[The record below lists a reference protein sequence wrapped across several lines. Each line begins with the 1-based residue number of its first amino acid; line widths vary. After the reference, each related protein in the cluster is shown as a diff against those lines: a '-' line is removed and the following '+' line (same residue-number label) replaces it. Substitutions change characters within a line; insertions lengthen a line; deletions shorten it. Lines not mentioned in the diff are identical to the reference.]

1 MTRQRPGRGKNA
13 FLLNALQGVAMNI
26 ASLPKKEVDEAER
39 KVSAVLE
46 ELEESTDAEVKKI
59 NLEDVVDTDPRSG
72 RPAVPQTVDI
82 TVEPRARRK
91 WLK

>member
-1 MTRQRPGRGKNA
+1 MTHQRPGRGKNA

-72 RPAVPQTVDI
+72 
-82 TVEPRARRK
+82 
-91 WLK
+91 

>member
-1 MTRQRPGRGKNA
+1 MTHQRPGRGKNA

-72 RPAVPQTVDI
+72 KPAVHQTVDI

>member
-1 MTRQRPGRGKNA
+1 
-13 FLLNALQGVAMNI
+13 MNI
-26 ASLPKKEVDEAER
+26 APLPKKEVEEAER

-72 RPAVPQTVDI
+72 RPAVHQTVDI